1 MTLVTKRM
9 KFKDSGSMNR
19 FLLLYMDIF
28 VPYSEATIV
37 QANYVSDGKC
47 RDRKGNITKRSYG
60 HHDENVTNMMRKGY
74 RVYDNERVDVHVE
87 PDDFKVMER
96 LFKKEKV
103 RSNCYMY
110 VFEG

>member
-1 MTLVTKRM
+1 MAARTRMM

-19 FLLLYMDIF
+19 FLLLYMDVF
-28 VPYSEATIV
+28 KPYSEATIV

-47 RDRKGNITKRSYG
+47 RDRKGNITMRSYG

-74 RVYDNERVDVHVE
+74 RVYDNERVDIHVE
-87 PDDFKVMER
+87 PSDFKTMEG
-96 LFKKEKV
+96 LFKKERV
-103 RSNCYMY
+103 RRNCFVY

>member
-1 MTLVTKRM
+1 MAARTRRM
-9 KFKDSGSMNR
+9 KFKDSGSMFR
-19 FLLLYMDIF
+19 FLLMYMDVF
-28 VPYSEATIV
+28 VPYSEATII

-74 RVYDNERVDVHVE
+74 RIYDSKRVDIHIE
-87 PDDFKVMER
+87 AEDFKSIEGLFMKER
-96 LFKKEKV
+96 IRPNSF
-103 RSNCYMY
+103 MY